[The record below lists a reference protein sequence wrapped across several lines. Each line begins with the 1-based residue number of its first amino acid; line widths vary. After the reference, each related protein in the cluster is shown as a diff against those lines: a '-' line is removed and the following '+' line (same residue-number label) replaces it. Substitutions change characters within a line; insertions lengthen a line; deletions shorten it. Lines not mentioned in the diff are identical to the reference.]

1 MWTLNFKMLHFRYIA
16 LNACV
21 PHRICPMV
29 IQFLVFLFVYML
41 LLLVTLAE
49 EFKRSP
55 PYLQHLCCWIHET
68 KSIRNLL
75 TLTAITINFGV
86 ASCDIVSARIDS
98 FLGQIEMLLLT
109 QL

>member
-1 MWTLNFKMLHFRYIA
+1 
-16 LNACV
+16 
-21 PHRICPMV
+21 MV

-49 EFKRSP
+49 EFKRCP

-75 TLTAITINFGV
+75 TLVAITINFGV
-86 ASCDIVSARIDS
+86 ASCDIVSAKIGS
-98 FLGQIEMLLLT
+98 FLGPNYLNDLKKKKLNLFFCCT
-109 QL
+109 VVV

>member
-1 MWTLNFKMLHFRYIA
+1 
-16 LNACV
+16 
-21 PHRICPMV
+21 MV

-49 EFKRSP
+49 EFKCSP

-75 TLTAITINFGV
+75 TLTAIAINFGV
-86 ASCDIVSARIDS
+86 ASCDIVSSRS
-98 FLGQIEMLLLT
+98 YSCLGQINMLFLT
-109 QL
+109 CLSFFVYAVVV

>member
-1 MWTLNFKMLHFRYIA
+1 
-16 LNACV
+16 
-21 PHRICPMV
+21 MV